1 MRLYIVFLLLGL
13 TALGQSGRAGAA
25 KRLIT
30 PDLKAHGPVYL
41 AGFGQNR
48 VATGV
53 HDELYTR
60 CFAVSEAA
68 RRPLV
73 LCGVDSIGLF
83 LEDTDAIR
91 AKVPEAD
98 VVVAALH
105 HHEAP
110 DTMGLWGP
118 SFGRSGINDRYNE
131 FVVEQTVAAAREAVA
146 NLKPA
151 TFRLA
156 KANHP
161 DLPGFIHDSRPP
173 VVTDTEVTVLQAV
186 GRRGEAIGS
195 LVNWC
200 NHPETVGSKN
210 TLITTDYVGYLIT
223 KMEANLGGV
232 AVFVNGA
239 VGGMQS
245 SLGAT
250 VVDPQTRVPAAEDS
264 FRKAQIIGERV
275 AELAVEALGKSPRV
289 EIRSVEFRQE
299 RVRVP
304 MENPAFLTAAKAG
317 LFRGRKVPAED
328 GTATTW
334 VGFARIE
341 GRRGPLLEVAMVPG
355 ELYPELSV
363 GGVERFAGAD
373 FPDAAIEPAIKR
385 DLMSAPFRMLIGLA
399 NDEIGYLIPKAE
411 WDNVAPWLK
420 GAERRWYGEVNS
432 VGSEATPILMEAIR
446 RLAKPR

>member
-1 MRLYIVFLLLGL
+1 MRLYILFLFLGVA
-13 TALGQSGRAGAA
+13 ALGQGALAGAA

-30 PDLKAHGPVYL
+30 PDLKAQGPVYL

-53 HDELYTR
+53 HDDLYSR
-60 CFAVSEAA
+60 CFAIQVPPE
-68 RRPLV
+68 RPLV
-73 LCGVDSIGLF
+73 LCGADSIGLF

-91 AKVPEAD
+91 AKVPGAD

-118 SFGRSGINDRYNE
+118 SFGKTGISDRYNE
-131 FVVEQTVAAAREAVA
+131 FIVEQTAAAAREAVA

-151 TFRLA
+151 AFRLA

-173 VVTDTEVTVLQAV
+173 VVTDTEVTVLHAV
-186 GRRGEAIGS
+186 GRRGEPIGS

-210 TLITTDYVGYLIT
+210 TLITTDYVGYLIS
-223 KMEANLGGV
+223 KMEADLGGV
-232 AVFVNGA
+232 TVFANGA

-250 VVDPQTRVPAAEDS
+250 VMDPQTQSPAAEDS

-275 AELAVEALGKSPRV
+275 AELAVGAVRKSRRE

-299 RVRVP
+299 RIRVP
-304 MENPAFLTAAKAG
+304 MENRAFLTAAKAG
-317 LFRGRKVPAED
+317 LFRGRKMPAED
-328 GTATTW
+328 GMAMTW

-341 GRRGPLLEVAMVPG
+341 GRRGPLLEIAMVPG

-363 GGVERFAGAD
+363 GGVERFEGAD
-373 FPDAAIEPAIKR
+373 FPDAPMEPAVKR

-411 WDNVAPWLK
+411 WDNAEPWLK